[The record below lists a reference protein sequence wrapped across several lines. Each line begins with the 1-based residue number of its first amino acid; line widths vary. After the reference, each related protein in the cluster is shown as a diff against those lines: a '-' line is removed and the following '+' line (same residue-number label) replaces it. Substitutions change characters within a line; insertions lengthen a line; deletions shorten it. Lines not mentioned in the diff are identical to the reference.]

1 MSGSSSNMLHR
12 ALLILL
18 LFVGFAAPAQADV
31 FRVGDFSIQPG
42 IDPGSF
48 ELSASIPSVLAS
60 DKSLGLP
67 EGCRETSREKLTETV
82 MTRYSIGI
90 GCDRALEVDD
100 AIVTPWAVDGGT
112 FLSTAMG
119 ARVQQALQP
128 DGETLSLPIGETA
141 ARTRALPEV
150 AVEYTWQGIVHI
162 LGGWDHLAFVL
173 CLCLLA
179 RGRFLLALVTTFTIG
194 HSLSL
199 ALAFFDII
207 KVPVPPVEAVIALSI
222 TFMAREAIRAREDD
236 MTDPGKRRRQ
246 LAVVAGFGLLHGL
259 GFATVLREL
268 GVAPQERLSG
278 LLFFNGGVE
287 LGQLIFVACVLA
299 VMKLAGIFD
308 RDQWVRQAALYSAG
322 IVGCFWLIERVAGF
336 TLGMA

>member
-1 MSGSSSNMLHR
+1 MMVRRL
-12 ALLILL
+12 LLILT
-18 LFVGFAAPAQADV
+18 LFLGFAVPAQADV
-31 FRVGDFSIQPG
+31 FRVGDFTIQQG
-42 IDPGSF
+42 ADPGSF
-48 ELSASIPSVLAS
+48 ELGASVPSVLAS
-60 DKSLGLP
+60 DKPLGLP
-67 EGCRETSREKLTETV
+67 EGCRETSRDKLTETV
-82 MTRYSIGI
+82 MTRYAIGI
-90 GCDRALEVDD
+90 ACDHALKAED

-112 FLSTAMG
+112 FLSTATG

-128 DGETLSLPIGETA
+128 DGDTLSLPIGDTA
-141 ARTRALPEV
+141 ARTRALPEI

-179 RGRFLLALVTTFTIG
+179 RGRFLLGLVTTFTIG

-199 ALAFFDII
+199 ALAFFDIVS
-207 KVPVPPVEAVIALSI
+207 VPVPPVEAVIALSI
-222 TFMAREAIRAREDD
+222 AFMAREAIRATEADRA
-236 MTDPGKRRRQ
+236 DPAKRRRQ

-268 GVAPQERLSG
+268 GVAQQERLSG

-287 LGQLIFVACVLA
+287 LGQLIFVACVLGA
-299 VMKLAGIFD
+299 LKLAAIFD
-308 RDQWVRQAALYSAG
+308 RDQWVRQAALYGAG
-322 IVGCFWLIERVAGF
+322 IVGCFWVIERVAGF

>member
-1 MSGSSSNMLHR
+1 MMLR
-12 ALLILL
+12 YLIVMLALL
-18 LFVGFAAPAQADV
+18 AAVATPAQADV

-48 ELSASIPSVLAS
+48 DLSASVPSVLAS
-60 DKSLGLP
+60 DKALGLP
-67 EGCRETSREKLTETV
+67 TGCRETSREKLTETV

-90 GCDRALEVDD
+90 ACDRALDADD
-100 AIVTPWAVDGGT
+100 AILTPWAVDGGT
-112 FLSTAMG
+112 FLSTATG
-119 ARVQQALQP
+119 TRVQQALQP
-128 DGETLSLPIGETA
+128 DGDMLSLPIGETA
-141 ARTRALPEV
+141 ARTRALPEI

-199 ALAFFDII
+199 ALAFFDIVT
-207 KVPVPPVEAVIALSI
+207 VPVPPVEAVIALSI
-222 TFMAREAIRAREDD
+222 AFMAREAICAQDGD
-236 MTDPGKRRRQ
+236 MADTAKRRRQ

-287 LGQLIFVACVLA
+287 LGQLIFVACVLG
-299 VMKLAGIFD
+299 VMGLARIFD
-308 RDQWVRQAALYSAG
+308 RDQWVRQAALYGAG
-322 IVGCFWLIERVAGF
+322 IIGCFWMIERVAGF
-336 TLGMA
+336 TLGLA

>member
-1 MSGSSSNMLHR
+1 MVRPVLLNMLLVLA
-12 ALLILL
+12 AL
-18 LFVGFAAPAQADV
+18 VGFAAPAQADV

-48 ELSASIPSVLAS
+48 DLSASIPSVLAS
-60 DKSLGLP
+60 DKPLGLP
-67 EGCRETSREKLTETV
+67 DGCRETSREKLTEAV
-82 MTRYSIGI
+82 MTRYAIGI
-90 GCDRALEVDD
+90 ACDRALAADD

-112 FLSTAMG
+112 FLSTATG

-128 DGETLSLPIGETA
+128 DGDTLSLPIGETA
-141 ARTRALPEV
+141 ARTRALPEI
-150 AVEYTWQGIVHI
+150 AVEYTAQGIVHI

-179 RGRFLLALVTTFTIG
+179 RGRLLLALVTTFTIG

-199 ALAFFDII
+199 ALAFFDIV

-222 TFMAREAIRAREDD
+222 AFMAREAIAAQPGD
-236 MTDPGKRRRQ
+236 MADPHKRRRQ

-287 LGQLIFVACVLA
+287 LGQLIFVALVLSA
-299 VMKLAGIFD
+299 MKLAAIFD
-308 RDQWVRQAALYSAG
+308 RDQWVRRAALYGAG
-322 IVGCFWLIERVAGF
+322 IIGCFWVIERVAGF
-336 TLGMA
+336 TLQTA